1 MWFRIINA
9 ALTNWR
15 VLAVCAAFAASF
27 AAGWQANG
35 WRLTSAFGRERLEY
49 EQRIAAG
56 WEAALRAHQKQ
67 IAEAAEAERRA
78 DEAIKR
84 LRKERDKWQTSYET
98 ALKADP
104 DCAAQASQPL
114 RCPV

>member
-1 MWFRIINA
+1 MWKLVNV

-15 VLAVCAAFAASF
+15 ALVACAALLASF
-27 AAGWQANG
+27 GAGWQANG
-35 WRLTSAFGRERLEY
+35 WRLTSAFGQERLAY

-67 IAEAAEAERRA
+67 LAEAAAAERRA

-84 LRKERDKWQTSYET
+84 LRKERDKWRITYE
-98 ALKADP
+98 AAIKDDP
-104 DCAAQASQPL
+104 DCAAQAAQVL
-114 RCPV
+114 LCPV